1 MTKVVVA
8 ELLTQY
14 EEMEVAELLVEQKE
28 WQVHVPQVTMSV
40 IGLIVYIASVMI
52 SAHLTK
58 FRASFTI

>member
-1 MTKVVVA
+1 VVVA

-40 IGLIVYIASVMI
+40 IDLIVYIASVVI

-58 FRASFTI
+58 FHASFTI